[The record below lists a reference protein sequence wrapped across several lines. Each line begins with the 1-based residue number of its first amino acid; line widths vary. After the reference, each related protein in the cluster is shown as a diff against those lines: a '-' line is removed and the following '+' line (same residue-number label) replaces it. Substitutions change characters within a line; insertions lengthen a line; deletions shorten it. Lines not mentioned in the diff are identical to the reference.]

1 MAAYVVQITQAN
13 GPDTVTLDATSS
25 PNVLNVTDGS
35 TFASLTVN
43 ANTASPL
50 IVDPDPTLSADLDLN
65 GNDITGTG
73 NITTTGD
80 ITLTGDMVLSGDL
93 TVNGTTTTLNTQ
105 TLDVEDKNITVAF
118 GAVDA
123 ASANGAGLT
132 VDGADATLTY
142 ESTGDNWALNKDL
155 AVSGN
160 IDLNGT
166 KILLPNK
173 EKSNLSADGDLS
185 FDSSQGLILYRTQQ
199 GVSGD
204 AVTVLDGAN
213 VSAGTGVSITNL
225 GAGGTGTQTFTFSIG
240 QAVGTSDSPT
250 FAGLSTTGDMT
261 FGDDD
266 KAIFGA
272 GSDLQIYHNGNN
284 SFIDD
289 AGTGIL
295 YLRSNQIRLQ
305 KYTGEDLAL
314 FQSDGAVR
322 LYHNDAE
329 KLATTSS
336 GVDVTGSVTAD
347 GGTITGAFLIDV
359 DNEANGALRIAANQT
374 NPDNDFYFAQEIVS
388 TLSGTTATTADRE
401 QGGIYMDINS
411 TATGGDTSNEH
422 RAYGM
427 YIDLDSTGDANTVYG
442 VYADATATPAE
453 GTTSNIVGI
462 YGVAEDNGGAGQ
474 TTSVYGVRGFARS
487 DNASSDINSLY
498 GGHFLA
504 TATSDSGFVGNSY
517 GLYAEIDVASGAGDV
532 LGNSYVVRATM
543 DNNSGV
549 AQTNTTYLF
558 HGNYTG
564 TLPTNAY
571 GIAIESDVP
580 NYFEGNV
587 GIGTNSPSSKLDVN
601 GSITTD
607 GLTSSDP
614 ITVSRNADNMLV
626 FDNTSASDDW
636 TIKVVD
642 TDDSLRFT
650 WGAGDIY
657 NFSSG
662 ATLPYSSSVVTRGNG
677 DARYLQLSGGTL
689 TGDTTVN
696 TGFKVGTG
704 ADGATNGDEFV
715 ISKDQTNVGMSVLT
729 ADGTGFARI
738 FLGSQTDT
746 QAASVRHNENND
758 RLFVQAKGDI
768 YFQTGGTS
776 TTATLNTSGDLD
788 VTGALSKGSGSFKI
802 DHPLKP
808 DTHHLVHSFL
818 EGPQADN
825 LYRGTV
831 ALVGGAA
838 TVNLDTAGR
847 MSEGT
852 FVALNG
858 NVQCFTSNEQG
869 WTAVRGSVSGNI
881 LTIEAQDSACT
892 DTVSWLVIG
901 ERKDQHMIDTHW
913 TDADGRVIT
922 EPEKPPVEE
931 EDTE

>member
-80 ITLTGDMVLSGDL
+80 VTLTGDMVLSGDL

-173 EKSNLSADGDLS
+173 EKSNLSADGDLG

-213 VSAGTGVSITNL
+213 VAAGTGVSITNL

-240 QAVGTSDSPT
+240 QAVGTGDSPT

-261 FGDDD
+261 FGDND

-272 GSDLQIYHNGNN
+272 GSDLQIYHDGSN
-284 SFIDD
+284 SYITD
-289 AGTGIL
+289 AGTGDLKIRGAAVSIETGGGNL
-295 YLRSNQIRLQ
+295 YFKGDANIA
-305 KYTGEDLAL
+305 T
-314 FQSDGAVR
+314 
-322 LYHNDAE
+322 LYHTNAA
-329 KLATTSS
+329 KLATTST
-336 GVDVTGSVTAD
+336 GIDVTGTVKSTVSSTGDFNFNAVSSGGGNYRIYPDDATTANPTWLHQSNSSEDQAWVIGGVERMRIDSSGNLGIATSSPAEALDVTGTGLFSGRVGIGTDLGSNPSGADPDADNLVIDAGGADAGITIDTGTAAKGSLFFAD
-347 GGTITGAFLIDV
+347 GGTGDSLKRGQIVYDHNGDYMAF
-359 DNEANGALRIAANQT
+359 A
-374 NPDNDFYFAQEIVS
+374 
-388 TLSGTTATTADRE
+388 
-401 QGGIYMDINS
+401 
-411 TATGGDTSNEH
+411 
-422 RAYGM
+422 
-427 YIDLDSTGDANTVYG
+427 
-442 VYADATATPAE
+442 
-453 GTTSNIVGI
+453 
-462 YGVAEDNGGAGQ
+462 
-474 TTSVYGVRGFARS
+474 
-487 DNASSDINSLY
+487 
-498 GGHFLA
+498 
-504 TATSDSGFVGNSY
+504 
-517 GLYAEIDVASGAGDV
+517 
-532 LGNSYVVRATM
+532 
-543 DNNSGV
+543 
-549 AQTNTTYLF
+549 
-558 HGNYTG
+558 
-564 TLPTNAY
+564 TNAVERMRL
-571 GIAIESDVP
+571 I
-580 NYFEGNV
+580 
-587 GIGTNSPSSKLDVN
+587 
-601 GSITTD
+601 
-607 GLTSSDP
+607 
-614 ITVSRNADNMLV
+614 
-626 FDNTSASDDW
+626 
-636 TIKVVD
+636 
-642 TDDSLRFT
+642 
-650 WGAGDIY
+650 
-657 NFSSG
+657 SSG
-662 ATLPYSSSVVTRGNG
+662 A
-677 DARYLQLSGGTL
+677 
-689 TGDTTVN
+689 
-696 TGFKVGTG
+696 KIGTG

-931 EDTE
+931 DTE